1 MNKTIYLTLQNTIR
15 QVLAMLLFIV
25 LARYLTVEDFGK
37 YQQLLLIVGM
47 FGVVFSMGIPVAISY
62 FHGQSSSYRA
72 RVSVYKRFFITQIL
86 LVLAGI
92 LLFCFSSGI
101 LADLFKNEYFSMFT
115 VIVSVIMITNTSLEL
130 FKNLSTVT
138 NKLKYFLV
146 VTSLVQLLSI
156 TTNILI
162 VIYTKDIFYILINT
176 AVFNTLLFLIL
187 VKKNL
192 KFFLFSTTKKLI
204 NKTES
209 KYVLAMGSVALVQVF
224 NGYIDQI
231 MVSFMLTVED
241 YSNLRIG
248 AFQIPFIGIIT
259 GSLLTVMIP
268 IISKYYKNKEYE
280 NITDMWKLSMEKASI
295 LLVPIVIFCLIF
307 AHEIIVSFFGDKYES
322 AVIIFQA
329 YMVQWLRAV
338 VIFGGVMGAIGLQNE
353 LFKNT
358 ILITILNVILNYF
371 LILKFGVI
379 GAAIATTFLNY
390 FGALLLIKKINAT
403 LKSNFFRYF
412 PYKIYFV
419 SLFLSLVIGFLFL
432 FLLKEYLTSFVLI
445 VLLAVVFYAIVISL
459 QLKIF
464 YKEVSYKKLR
474 ELL

>member
-15 QVLAMLLFIV
+15 QLLAMLLFIV

-62 FHGQSSSYRA
+62 FHGQSKNYREK
-72 RVSVYKRFFITQIL
+72 VSVYRRFFVTQ
-86 LVLAGI
+86 VFFVFFGI
-92 LLFCFSSGI
+92 LFFYLSSS
-101 LADLFKNEYFSMFT
+101 LLSDLFKNDYFSLFT
-115 VIVSVIMITNTSLEL
+115 VVVSVIMITNTSLEL

-138 NKLKYFLV
+138 NNLKYFLV
-146 VTSLVQLLSI
+146 VTSSVQLLSI
-156 TTNILI
+156 VTNIFI
-162 VIYTKDIFYILINT
+162 VIYTNNIFYILLTT
-176 AVFNTLLFLIL
+176 AIFNTIVFIVL
-187 VKKNL
+187 VRKNL
-192 KFFLFSTTKKLI
+192 KYFLFKTSKKLI
-204 NKTES
+204 NKTEF
-209 KYVLAMGSVALVQVF
+209 KYVLAMGSVGLVAVF

-268 IISKYYKNKEYE
+268 IISKYYKSNDYVS
-280 NITDMWKLSMEKASI
+280 IVDMWKLSIEKASI

-307 AHEIIVSFFGDKYES
+307 ANEIIISFFGDKYES
-322 AVIIFQA
+322 AVIIFQV
-329 YMVQWLRAV
+329 YMIQWLRAV

-358 ILITILNVILNYF
+358 IFITILNVIINYV
-371 LILKFGVI
+371 LILEFGVI

-390 FGALLLIKKINAT
+390 FGALLLIKKINLK
-403 LKSNFFRYF
+403 LKSNFFSYF
-412 PYKIYFV
+412 PYKVYFT
-419 SLFLSLVIGFLFL
+419 SILLSLIIGFLFL
-432 FLLKEYLTSFVLI
+432 FLLKQYLTSFILI
-445 VLLAVVFYAIVISL
+445 AILAVIFYIFVIAL

>member
-1 MNKTIYLTLQNTIR
+1 MNKTIYLTMQNTIR

-47 FGVVFSMGIPVAISY
+47 FGIVFSMGIPVAISY
-62 FHGQSSSYRA
+62 FHGQTNKYREK
-72 RVSVYKRFFITQIL
+72 VSIYKRFFLTQLL
-86 LVLAGI
+86 LVFVGI
-92 LLFCFSSGI
+92 VIFNISSSFLSTI
-101 LADLFKNEYFSMFT
+101 FKNNYFEIYA
-115 VIVSVIMITNTSLEL
+115 IVLSVIMITTTSVEL
-130 FKNLSTVT
+130 FRNLATVT
-138 NKLKYFLV
+138 NNLKHFMIS
-146 VTSLVQLLSI
+146 TSVVQLVSI
-156 TTNILI
+156 IISIAITLYTQNIYYLLI
-162 VIYTKDIFYILINT
+162 IT
-176 AVFNTLLFLIL
+176 AIFNTLIFLVL

-192 KFFLFSTTKKLI
+192 KYFLYDSPKKLI

-209 KYVLAMGSVALVQVF
+209 KYVIAMGSVALVQVF

-231 MVSFMLTVED
+231 MVSIMLTVED
-241 YSNLRIG
+241 YSNLKIG

-268 IISKYYKNKEYE
+268 IMSKYYKNKEYT

-295 LLVPIVIFCLIF
+295 LLIPIVIFCLVF
-307 AHEIIVSFFGDKYES
+307 ANELIISFFGDKYQS

-329 YMVQWLRAV
+329 YMIQWLRAV

-390 FGALLLIKKINAT
+390 FGALLLIRKINKR
-403 LKSNFFRYF
+403 LNSNFFSYF
-412 PYKIYFV
+412 PYKIYFT
-419 SLFLSLVIGFLFL
+419 SMALSLVIGLIFLF
-432 FLLKEYLTSFVLI
+432 FLKEYLTSFILI
-445 VLLAVVFYAIVISL
+445 VLLAVVFYAIVIGL

>member
-1 MNKTIYLTLQNTIR
+1 MNKTIYLTLQNSIR
-15 QVLAMLLFIV
+15 QILAMILFIV

-47 FGVVFSMGIPVAISY
+47 FGIVFSMGIPVAISY
-62 FHGQSSSYRA
+62 FHGQTNKYREK
-72 RVSVYKRFFITQIL
+72 VSIYKRFFLTQLL
-86 LVLAGI
+86 LVFIGIVIFNISSSFLATI
-92 LLFCFSSGI
+92 
-101 LADLFKNEYFSMFT
+101 FKNNYFEIYA
-115 VIVSVIMITNTSLEL
+115 IVLSVIMITTTSVEL
-130 FKNLSTVT
+130 FRNLATVT
-138 NKLKYFLV
+138 NNLKHFMV
-146 VTSLVQLLSI
+146 STSVVQLVSI
-156 TTNILI
+156 IISIAITLYTQNIYYLLI
-162 VIYTKDIFYILINT
+162 VT
-176 AVFNTLLFLIL
+176 AIFNTLIFLVL

-192 KFFLFSTTKKLI
+192 KYFLYDSPKKLI

-209 KYVLAMGSVALVQVF
+209 KYVIAMGSVALVQVF

-231 MVSFMLTVED
+231 MVSIMLTVED
-241 YSNLRIG
+241 YSNLKIG

-268 IISKYYKNKEYE
+268 IMSKYYKNKEYE
-280 NITDMWKLSMEKASI
+280 NIIDMWKLSMEKASI
-295 LLVPIVIFCLIF
+295 LLVPIVIFCLVF
-307 AHEIIVSFFGDKYES
+307 ASELIISFFGDKYQS
-322 AVIIFQA
+322 AVIVFQA
-329 YMVQWLRAV
+329 YMIQWLRAV

-390 FGALLLIKKINAT
+390 FGALLLIRKINKR
-403 LKSNFFRYF
+403 LNSNFFSYF
-412 PYKIYFV
+412 PYKIYFI
-419 SLFLSLVIGFLFL
+419 SLFLSIFICGVL
-432 FLLKEYLTSFVLI
+432 YLILDGYLNNIYLI
-445 VLLAVVFYAIVISL
+445 ILLAIFFYAIMIIL